1 MIRIR
6 LFGAA
11 ILLAVAPWS
20 ATAQSAP
27 TGAARREP
35 LKRGD
40 PTAPAPY
47 RCAPVPTP
55 AAPTSAQRLQARD
68 LARRGQQSAIL
79 GDRASA
85 RDQLRQAAALDP
97 TDADLAYQLARANDA
112 ADDATG
118 AVREYCRFL
127 AISPNASE
135 AAETR
140 ERVATLG
147 RPLQLATSQP
157 ALTAFQAGVA
167 AYERGDLASAETQF
181 RTAITRQPSWA
192 EAYYDRGVVLLARG
206 DRQHALADFEQYLR
220 LKPEAEDRVAVV
232 ARVNSLRTP
241 TLSPSTALSLGLV
254 IPGAGQFYTG
264 RPVGGVFAL
273 AGTSA
278 ALAYAFTSSTRQVTE
293 QKQGTD
299 PFGKPYTFSETRNV
313 SERPHMAL
321 GLAGAGAIAI
331 GSAIEAYRH
340 AGAASQPPRRVSL
353 TLVPGADV
361 LAVRATIR

>member
-1 MIRIR
+1 MKQLLTRA
-6 LFGAA
+6 LTTAA
-11 ILLAVAPWS
+11 FLAVAPLG
-20 ATAQSAP
+20 ATAQS
-27 TGAARREP
+27 AARREP
-35 LKRGD
+35 LKRSD
-40 PTAPAPY
+40 PATPAPY
-47 RCAPVPTP
+47 RCATVPTP
-55 AAPTSAQRLQARD
+55 SAPISAQRTQARD

-127 AISPNASE
+127 AIAPNAPE

-157 ALTAFQAGVA
+157 AVAALQAGIS
-167 AYERGDLASAETQF
+167 AYERGDLATAETQF
-181 RTAITRQPSWA
+181 RTAIARQPSWA

-206 DRQHALADFEQYLR
+206 DRPHALADFEQYLR
-220 LKPEAEDRVAVV
+220 LKPEADDRVAVV
-232 ARVNSLRTP
+232 ARVNSLRTR
-241 TLSPSTALSLGLV
+241 TLSPNTALSLGLV

-273 AGTSA
+273 AGTGA
-278 ALAYAFTSSTRQVTE
+278 ALAYAFTSSTRLVTE
-293 QKQGTD
+293 QRQGTD
-299 PFGKPYTFSETRNV
+299 PFGKPYTFSETHSV
-313 SERPHMAL
+313 TERPHMAL

-331 GSAIEAYRH
+331 GSAIEAYLH
-340 AGAASQPPRRVSL
+340 VAATATPPRRVSVSL
-353 TLVPGADV
+353 IPGADV
-361 LAVRATIR
+361 LALRATIR

>member
-1 MIRIR
+1 MTR
-6 LFGAA
+6 LLVRALTVGAF
-11 ILLAVAPWS
+11 LAVAS
-20 ATAQSAP
+20 LGATAQS
-27 TGAARREP
+27 AARREP
-35 LKRGD
+35 LKRSD
-40 PTAPAPY
+40 PAAPAPY
-47 RCAPVPTP
+47 RCASVPTP
-55 AAPTSAQRLQARD
+55 AAPNAAQRIQARD

-85 RDQLRQAAALDP
+85 RDQLRQAATLDP

-118 AVREYCRFL
+118 AVQEYCRFL
-127 AISPNASE
+127 AISPSAPE

-140 ERVATLG
+140 DRVAMLG

-157 ALTAFQAGVA
+157 ALSAFQAGIA
-167 AYERGDLASAETQF
+167 AYERGDLATAETQF

-192 EAYYDRGVVLLARG
+192 EAYYDRGIVLLARG
-206 DRQHALADFEQYLR
+206 DRPHALADFEQYLR
-220 LKPEAEDRVAVV
+220 LKPEADDRVAVV
-232 ARVNSLRTP
+232 ARVNSLRTR

-273 AGTSA
+273 AGTGA
-278 ALAYAFTSSTRQVTE
+278 ALAYAFTSSTRLVTV

-299 PFGKPYTFSETRNV
+299 PFGKLYTFSETHSV
-313 SERPHMAL
+313 TERPNMTL

-340 AGAASQPPRRVSL
+340 AGATATPPRRVSVSL
-353 TLVPGADV
+353 IPGADM
-361 LAVRATIR
+361 LALRATIR